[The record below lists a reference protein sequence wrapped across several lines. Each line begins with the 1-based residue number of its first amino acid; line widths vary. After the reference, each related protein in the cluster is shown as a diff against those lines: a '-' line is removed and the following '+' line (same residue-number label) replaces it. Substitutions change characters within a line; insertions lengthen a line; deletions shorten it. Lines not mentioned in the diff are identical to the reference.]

1 MLGFSEHD
9 PELRMSHV
17 EFCVLFRVYNKLKQ
31 GIVKNQKRIIWT
43 QSVFWW
49 FRS

>member
-1 MLGFSEHD
+1 M
-9 PELRMSHV
+9 RHV
-17 EFCVLFRVYNKLKQ
+17 ELWVLFRVYNKLKC
-31 GIVKNQKRIIWT
+31 GIVKNQERKLYG